1 MERRKLK
8 ARIVEKYGTSQAFA
22 AALGVT
28 GATVSNVVKGHT
40 TPKTKAMPAWCQ
52 ALDIKTEE
60 IGIFFYP
67 ETWEN

>member
-1 MERRKLK
+1 MERRKPK

-40 TPKTKAMPAWCQ
+40 TPKTKAMPTWCQ
-52 ALDIKTEE
+52 ALDRRDRH
-60 IGIFFYP
+60 IFLP
-67 ETWEN
+67 